1 MDIPQHS
8 SETPLIGTPKADFSA
23 VPHTSVWG
31 HLSMSDCKNSKK
43 SGSRHALGGC
53 IFPKAAHC
61 RPQPLPQRT
70 NRQRQG
76 EPAGPHLRRCKT
88 TKKVECAIFR
98 RGIPHPVS
106 GIAHYADNAPGRASE
121 ATATILAPK
130 YRKNGASAFQ
140 RHIRTVFRQFLPGN
154 WETSDFLRANIRGFA
169 SKVRRFVAKK
179 SDVFGAFPPFFRP
192 FFAVFCRFQRQKC
205 PETMVNDY
213 SDLHYFDIHA
223 LQNAIILPFFR
234 AGRDAGHCQNF

>member
-1 MDIPQHS
+1 MYFPQS
-8 SETPLIGTPKADFSA
+8 RTLSAAAPVTTYKPATSRGARRSASTPLQNGKKKLSVQFSA
-23 VPHTSVWG
+23 GAFHTPFP
-31 HLSMSDCKNSKK
+31 
-43 SGSRHALGGC
+43 ALHTMQITPREG
-53 IFPKAAHC
+53 PRKPPA
-61 RPQPLPQRT
+61 PSLP
-70 NRQRQG
+70 
-76 EPAGPHLRRCKT
+76 
-88 TKKVECAIFR
+88 
-98 RGIPHPVS
+98 
-106 GIAHYADNAPGRASE
+106 
-121 ATATILAPK
+121 PK
-130 YRKNGASAFQ
+130 YRKNGASVFQ